1 MITDLEDRPQ
11 VNALAPVIR
20 GANTQTQKPQRQ
32 MSNPYVSQSTQ
43 GRPSL
48 MQALESSQNV
58 KTVPNFV
65 EMNKNTLKGS
75 KVAAAHRKDYGT
87 GKLPSLG
94 LSKYVGSDFEDDTRN
109 PFTVQPNT
117 EKMLVMRELEREFR
131 DLNKYQKDTLKVHEK
146 MIQTRVDRSGA
157 LRRIDEIRARKPDKN
172 QKPGRKQLQQ
182 DDADADAANKQK
194 LNIFDAQ
201 DSTVLKH
208 ETLARIGLD
217 DAT

>member
-1 MITDLEDRPQ
+1 MTNYVEL
-11 VNALAPVIR
+11 NK
-20 GANTQTQKPQRQ
+20 QT
-32 MSNPYVSQSTQ
+32 M
-43 GRPSL
+43 
-48 MQALESSQNV
+48 
-58 KTVPNFV
+58 
-65 EMNKNTLKGS
+65 KGS

-94 LSKYVGSDFEDDTRN
+94 LSKYCGNDFADDTRN

-131 DLNKYQKDTLKVHEK
+131 DLNKSQKDTLAVHEK
-146 MIQTRVDRSGA
+146 MISTRVDRAGA
-157 LRRIDEIRARKPDKN
+157 LARIREIKESKQPDRKNTK
-172 QKPGRKQLQQ
+172 KKALQQ
-182 DDADADAANKQK
+182 DQDEENGNRQK

-217 DAT
+217 DQIQED